1 VPVAT
6 GSSGITPVV
15 RASRRLPS
23 GRIVRE
29 YAILAVV
36 AVLLASLIRAFLGLA
51 FYIPSPSMVPTL
63 KINDRV
69 IVSRITYRFRDPR
82 RSDIV
87 VFDNPDFAGAKPN
100 PLLRP
105 FGALFELV
113 GVRQQKDKHY
123 IKRIIGL
130 PGETVEVKDGSV
142 WINDKRLVEPW
153 LPKGVTTEW
162 PEGKKLTVPK
172 NSYWVMGD
180 NRDDSKDSR
189 YFDVSAVSDAGHFIK
204 RSAIVGPAVLRVWP
218 FSRFGHP

>member
-1 VPVAT
+1 M
-6 GSSGITPVV
+6 
-15 RASRRLPS
+15 RD
-23 GRIVRE
+23 VRE
-29 YAILAVV
+29 YAVLAVI
-36 AVLLASLIRAFLGLA
+36 AVVLASLIRAFVGLA

-69 IVSRITYRFRDPR
+69 LVSRVTYRFRDPR

-87 VFDNPDFAGAKPN
+87 VFDNPDYNGPKENAFTR
-100 PLLRP
+100 PLRSV
-105 FGALFELV
+105 FELV
-113 GVRQQKDKHY
+113 GARQRKDRHF

-130 PGETVEVKDGSV
+130 PGETVQIRDGGV
-142 WINDKRLVEPW
+142 WINERRLAEPW

-189 YFDVSAVSDAGHFIK
+189 YFDASAASDAGHFVK
-204 RSAIVGPAVLRVWP
+204 RSAIIGPAVLRVWP
-218 FSRFGHP
+218 PSRFGHP